1 MKFEFDKVK
10 SNANKIKHVINF
22 LEAQALWSDPDYL
35 EIPAKSDDEVRLAII
50 GKVNGKIW
58 SGFFT
63 YRGDAV
69 RIISVRRAR
78 REEVLLY
85 ES

>member
-1 MKFEFDKVK
+1 MRFEYDNKK
-10 SNANKIKHVINF
+10 SENNKIKHGMDF
-22 LEAQALWSDPDYL
+22 LEAQLLWSDPDYM
-35 EIPAKSDDEVRLAII
+35 EIPAKSTDEKRFAII
-50 GKVNGKIW
+50 GKINGKIW
-58 SGFFT
+58 TGFIT
-63 YRGDAV
+63 YRRECI